1 MSVTDYT
8 SIDNDDTII
17 HNAYDTIATGKR
29 DSESNHNSVLLI
41 VAYIW
46 ILVVSL
52 RCLLSDLRI
61 EIYAYSIK
69 KKFQKK

>member
-41 VAYIW
+41 VAYMDFSC
-46 ILVVSL
+46 VSTVPIVG
-52 RCLLSDLRI
+52 S
-61 EIYAYSIK
+61 
-69 KKFQKK
+69 